1 LLCDYVKM
9 KAAIVEKGAMS
20 VTDEVVAASTSMV

>member
-1 LLCDYVKM
+1 M

>member
-1 LLCDYVKM
+1 M
-9 KAAIVEKGAMS
+9 KAAIVEKEAMS